1 MLHQSFIA
9 GLGLLI
15 LLANFIWTS
24 LIFLQSVNSIEEKY
38 PPVHLWNPDL
48 CEDVEMKIDR
58 EGNWFY
64 QGSIIGRD
72 KLKILFSRILK
83 FEDGNYYLVTPV
95 EKVPVKVDLAPYMII
110 DYEVD
115 SDHENI
121 ILKTNL
127 DLSIPLNKE
136 HKLEVKK
143 IGDEHIPFVHVRN
156 NIEGFISRSVY
167 YSLIEIALKQDNGS
181 SDQLTL
187 QSFNCDFN
195 LGQTI

>member
-1 MLHQSFIA
+1 MDFSDL
-9 GLGLLI
+9 
-15 LLANFIWTS
+15 
-24 LIFLQSVNSIEEKY
+24 LQSVNSIDEKY
-38 PPVHLWNPDL
+38 PPVHLWNPNL
-48 CEDVEMKIDR
+48 CEGVEMKIDR

-83 FEDGNYYLVTPV
+83 LEEGKYFLVTPV
-95 EKVPVKVDLAPYMII
+95 EKVLVTVDLAPYMIV
-110 DYEVD
+110 DYELD
-115 SDHENI
+115 LEQKNI

-127 DLSIPLNKE
+127 DLSIPLDQD
-136 HKLEVKK
+136 HKLELRK
-143 IGDEHIPFVHVRN
+143 IGDENIPFVHIRN

-167 YSLIEIALKQDNGS
+167 YSLINIALNQNNSS

-187 QSFNCDFN
+187 KSFDCEFN

>member
-1 MLHQSFIA
+1 MDFSDL
-9 GLGLLI
+9 
-15 LLANFIWTS
+15 
-24 LIFLQSVNSIEEKY
+24 LQSVNSIEEKY

-48 CEDVEMKIDR
+48 CEGVEMKIDR

-95 EKVPVKVDLAPYMII
+95 EKVLVKVDLAPYMII

-143 IGDEHIPFVHVRN
+143 IGYEHIPFVHVRN

-167 YSLIEIALKQDNGS
+167 YSLIEIALKQDNAS

-187 QSFNCDFN
+187 KSFASEFS
-195 LGQTI
+195 LGEVT

>member
-1 MLHQSFIA
+1 MDFSDL
-9 GLGLLI
+9 
-15 LLANFIWTS
+15 
-24 LIFLQSVNSIEEKY
+24 LQSINSIEEEY

-48 CEDVEMKIDR
+48 CEGVEMKIDR

-83 FEDGNYYLVTPV
+83 LEEGKYFLVTPV
-95 EKVPVKVDLAPYMII
+95 EKIPVTVDLAPYMIV

-115 SDHENI
+115 SDYKNI

-127 DLSIPLNKE
+127 DLSIPLDNE
-136 HKLEVKK
+136 HRLELKN

-187 QSFNCDFN
+187 RSFDCDFN

>member
-1 MLHQSFIA
+1 MDFSDL
-9 GLGLLI
+9 
-15 LLANFIWTS
+15 
-24 LIFLQSVNSIEEKY
+24 LQSVNSIEEKY

-48 CEDVEMKIDR
+48 CEGVEMKIDR

-110 DYEVD
+110 DYDVD

-167 YSLIEIALKQDNGS
+167 YSLIEIALKQDNSS

-187 QSFNCDFN
+187 KSFASEFS
-195 LGQTI
+195 LGEVI

>member
-1 MLHQSFIA
+1 MDFSDL
-9 GLGLLI
+9 
-15 LLANFIWTS
+15 
-24 LIFLQSVNSIEEKY
+24 LQSVNSIEEKY

-48 CEDVEMKIDR
+48 CEGVEMKIDR

-64 QGSIIGRD
+64 QNSIIGRD

-83 FEDGNYYLVTPV
+83 LEAGKYFLVTPV
-95 EKVPVKVDLAPYMII
+95 EKVPVTVDLAPYMIV

-115 SDHENI
+115 SDYKNI

-127 DLSIPLNKE
+127 DLSIPLDNE
-136 HKLEVKK
+136 HRLELKN

-187 QSFNCDFN
+187 RSFDCDFN

>member
-1 MLHQSFIA
+1 MDFSDL
-9 GLGLLI
+9 
-15 LLANFIWTS
+15 
-24 LIFLQSVNSIEEKY
+24 LQSVNSIEEKY

-48 CEDVEMKIDR
+48 CEGVEMKIDR

-95 EKVPVKVDLAPYMII
+95 EKVRVKVDLAPYMII

-127 DLSIPLNKE
+127 DLSIPLNNE

-143 IGDEHIPFVHVRN
+143 IDDEHIPFVHVRN

-167 YSLIEIALKQDNGS
+167 YSLIEIALKQDNAS

-187 QSFNCDFN
+187 KSFASEFS
-195 LGQTI
+195 LGEVT

>member
-1 MLHQSFIA
+1 MDFSDL
-9 GLGLLI
+9 
-15 LLANFIWTS
+15 
-24 LIFLQSVNSIEEKY
+24 LQSVNSIEEKY

-48 CEDVEMKIDR
+48 CEGVEMKIDR

-64 QGSIIGRD
+64 QGSIISRD

-83 FEDGNYYLVTPV
+83 LEEDKYFLVTPI
-95 EKVPVKVDLAPYMII
+95 EKVPVTVDLAPYMIV

-115 SDHENI
+115 SDHKNI

-127 DLSIPLNKE
+127 DLSIPLDKD
-136 HKLEVKK
+136 HKLEIKN
-143 IGDEHIPFVHVRN
+143 IGDEQIPFVHVRN

-167 YSLIEIALKQDNGS
+167 YSLIEIALNQDNGS
-181 SDQLTL
+181 SEQLIL
-187 QSFNCDFN
+187 KSFDCNFN

>member
-1 MLHQSFIA
+1 MDFSDL
-9 GLGLLI
+9 
-15 LLANFIWTS
+15 
-24 LIFLQSVNSIEEKY
+24 LQSVNSIEEEY

-48 CEDVEMKIDR
+48 CEGVEMKIDR

-83 FEDGNYYLVTPV
+83 FENGNYYLVTPV
-95 EKVPVKVDLAPYMII
+95 EKVPVKVDLAPYMIV

-115 SDHENI
+115 SEHQKI

-127 DLSIPLNKE
+127 DLSIPLDKD
-136 HKLEVKK
+136 HKLELKT
-143 IGDEHIPFVHVRN
+143 IGDERIPFVHVRS

-167 YSLIEIALKQDNGS
+167 YSLIEIALKQGNNS
-181 SDQLTL
+181 MDQLTL
-187 QSFNCDFN
+187 KSFDYDFN

>member
-1 MLHQSFIA
+1 MDFSDL
-9 GLGLLI
+9 
-15 LLANFIWTS
+15 
-24 LIFLQSVNSIEEKY
+24 LQSVNSIEEKY

-48 CEDVEMKIDR
+48 CEGVEIKIDR

-95 EKVPVKVDLAPYMII
+95 EKVLVKVDLAPYMII

-143 IGDEHIPFVHVRN
+143 IDDEHIPFVHIRN

-167 YSLIEIALKQDNGS
+167 YSLIEIALKQDNAS

-187 QSFNCDFN
+187 KSFASEFS
-195 LGQTI
+195 LGEVI

>member
-1 MLHQSFIA
+1 MDFSDL
-9 GLGLLI
+9 
-15 LLANFIWTS
+15 
-24 LIFLQSVNSIEEKY
+24 LQSVNSIEEKY

-48 CEDVEMKIDR
+48 CEGVEMKIDR

-64 QGSIIGRD
+64 QNSIIGRD

-83 FEDGNYYLVTPV
+83 LEEGKYFLVTPV
-95 EKVPVKVDLAPYMII
+95 EKVPVTVDLAPYMIV

-115 SDHENI
+115 SDHKNI

-127 DLSIPLNKE
+127 DLSIPLDNE
-136 HKLEVKK
+136 HRLELKN

-187 QSFNCDFN
+187 RSFDCDFN

>member
-1 MLHQSFIA
+1 MDFSDL
-9 GLGLLI
+9 
-15 LLANFIWTS
+15 
-24 LIFLQSVNSIEEKY
+24 LQSVNSIEEMY

-48 CEDVEMKIDR
+48 CEGVEMKIDR

-64 QGSIIGRD
+64 QNSIIGRD

-83 FEDGNYYLVTPV
+83 LEEGKYFLVTPV
-95 EKVPVKVDLAPYMII
+95 EKVPVTVDLAPYMVV

-115 SDHENI
+115 SDHKNI

-127 DLSIPLNKE
+127 DLSIPLDNE
-136 HKLEVKK
+136 HKLELRK
-143 IGDEHIPFVHVRN
+143 IGDENIPFVHVRN

-167 YSLIEIALKQDNGS
+167 YSLIEIALKQDGGS
-181 SDQLTL
+181 SDQLIL
-187 QSFNCDFN
+187 KSFDCNFN

>member
-1 MLHQSFIA
+1 MDFSDL
-9 GLGLLI
+9 
-15 LLANFIWTS
+15 
-24 LIFLQSVNSIEEKY
+24 LQSVNSIEEKY

-48 CEDVEMKIDR
+48 CEGVEMKIDR
-58 EGNWFY
+58 AGNWFY
-64 QGSIIGRD
+64 QNSIIGRD

-83 FEDGNYYLVTPV
+83 LEEGKYFLVTPV
-95 EKVPVKVDLAPYMII
+95 EKVPVTVDLAPYMIV

-115 SDHENI
+115 SDYKNI

-127 DLSIPLNKE
+127 DLSIPLDND
-136 HKLEVKK
+136 HRLELKN

-187 QSFNCDFN
+187 RSFDCDFN
-195 LGQTI
+195 LGQII

>member
-1 MLHQSFIA
+1 MDFA
-9 GLGLLI
+9 ELL
-15 LLANFIWTS
+15 N
-24 LIFLQSVNSIEEKY
+24 SVNSIEEKY

-48 CEDVEMKIDR
+48 CEGVEMRIDR

-72 KLKILFSRILK
+72 KLKILFSKILK
-83 FEDGNYYLVTPV
+83 FENGKYYLVTPV
-95 EKVPVKVDLAPYMII
+95 EKVPVTVDLAPYII
-110 DYEVD
+110 VDYEVD
-115 SDHENI
+115 LDHKNI

-127 DLSIPLNKE
+127 DLSIPLDKD
-136 HKLEVKK
+136 HQLELKK

>member
-1 MLHQSFIA
+1 MDFSD
-9 GLGLLI
+9 LLK
-15 LLANFIWTS
+15 
-24 LIFLQSVNSIEEKY
+24 SVNSIEEKY

-48 CEDVEMKIDR
+48 CEGVEMKIDR

-64 QGSIIGRD
+64 QNSIIGRD

-83 FEDGNYYLVTPV
+83 LEEGKYFLVTPV
-95 EKVPVKVDLAPYMII
+95 EKVPVTVDLAPYMII

-115 SDHENI
+115 SDHRNI

-127 DLSIPLNKE
+127 DLSIPLDND
-136 HKLEVKK
+136 HRLELKN

-167 YSLIEIALKQDNGS
+167 YSLIEIALNQDNGS

-187 QSFNCDFN
+187 KSFDCDFN

>member
-1 MLHQSFIA
+1 MNFA
-9 GLGLLI
+9 DLL
-15 LLANFIWTS
+15 N
-24 LIFLQSVNSIEEKY
+24 SVNSIEEKY
-38 PPVHLWNPDL
+38 PPVHLWDPDL
-48 CEDVEMKIDR
+48 CIGVEMKIDR

-83 FEDGNYYLVTPV
+83 LEDGKYFLVTPV
-95 EKVPVKVDLAPYMII
+95 EKVPVTVDLAPYMIV

-115 SDHENI
+115 SDHKNI

-127 DLSIPLNKE
+127 DLSIPLDKD
-136 HKLEVKK
+136 HKLELKN

-167 YSLIEIALKQDNGS
+167 YSLIEIALNQDNGS

-187 QSFNCDFN
+187 KSFDYDFN

>member
-1 MLHQSFIA
+1 MDFSDL
-9 GLGLLI
+9 
-15 LLANFIWTS
+15 
-24 LIFLQSVNSIEEKY
+24 LQSVNSIEEKY

-48 CEDVEMKIDR
+48 CEGVEMKIDMD
-58 EGNWFY
+58 GNWFY
-64 QGSIIGRD
+64 QNSIIGRD

-83 FEDGNYYLVTPV
+83 LEEGKYFLVTPV
-95 EKVPVKVDLAPYMII
+95 EKVPVTVDLAPYMIV

-115 SDHENI
+115 SDYKNI

-127 DLSIPLNKE
+127 DLSIPLDNE
-136 HKLEVKK
+136 HRLELKN

-181 SDQLTL
+181 SDHLTL
-187 QSFNCDFN
+187 RSFDCDFN

>member
-1 MLHQSFIA
+1 MDFSDL
-9 GLGLLI
+9 
-15 LLANFIWTS
+15 
-24 LIFLQSVNSIEEKY
+24 LQSVNSIEEKY

-48 CEDVEMKIDR
+48 CEGVEMKIDR

-64 QGSIIGRD
+64 QNSIIGRD

-83 FEDGNYYLVTPV
+83 LEEGKYFLVTPV
-95 EKVPVKVDLAPYMII
+95 EKVPVTVDLAPYMIV

-115 SDHENI
+115 SDYKNI

-127 DLSIPLNKE
+127 DLSIPLDNE
-136 HKLEVKK
+136 HRLELKN

-167 YSLIEIALKQDNGS
+167 YSLIEIALNQDNGS
-181 SDQLTL
+181 SNQLTL
-187 QSFNCDFN
+187 KSFDCDFN

>member
-1 MLHQSFIA
+1 MDFSDL
-9 GLGLLI
+9 
-15 LLANFIWTS
+15 
-24 LIFLQSVNSIEEKY
+24 LQSVNSIEEKY

-48 CEDVEMKIDR
+48 CEGVEMKIDR

-64 QGSIIGRD
+64 QNSIIGRD

-83 FEDGNYYLVTPV
+83 LEESKYFLVTPV
-95 EKVPVKVDLAPYMII
+95 EKVPVTVDLAPYMII

-115 SDHENI
+115 PDHKNI

-127 DLSIPLNKE
+127 DLSIPLDND
-136 HKLEVKK
+136 HRLELKN

-187 QSFNCDFN
+187 RSFDCDFN

>member
-1 MLHQSFIA
+1 MDFSDL
-9 GLGLLI
+9 
-15 LLANFIWTS
+15 
-24 LIFLQSVNSIEEKY
+24 LQSVNSIEEKY

-48 CEDVEMKIDR
+48 CEGVEMKIDR

-95 EKVPVKVDLAPYMII
+95 EKVLVKVDLAPYMII

-167 YSLIEIALKQDNGS
+167 YSLIEIALKQDNAS
-181 SDQLTL
+181 SGQLTL
-187 QSFNCDFN
+187 KSFASEFS
-195 LGQTI
+195 LGEVT

>member
-1 MLHQSFIA
+1 MDFAEL
-9 GLGLLI
+9 
-15 LLANFIWTS
+15 
-24 LIFLQSVNSIEEKY
+24 LQSVNSIDEKY

-48 CEDVEMKIDR
+48 CEGVEMRIDR

-83 FEDGNYYLVTPV
+83 LEEGKYFLVTPV
-95 EKVPVKVDLAPYMII
+95 EKIPVTVDLAPYMVV

-115 SDHENI
+115 LDHKNI

-127 DLSIPLNKE
+127 DLSIQLDKD
-136 HKLEVKK
+136 HQLELKK

-187 QSFNCDFN
+187 KSFNCDFN

>member
-1 MLHQSFIA
+1 MDFSDL
-9 GLGLLI
+9 
-15 LLANFIWTS
+15 
-24 LIFLQSVNSIEEKY
+24 LQSVNSIEEKY

-48 CEDVEMKIDR
+48 CEGVEMKIDR

-64 QGSIIGRD
+64 QNSIIGRD

-83 FEDGNYYLVTPV
+83 LEEGKYFLVTPV
-95 EKVPVKVDLAPYMII
+95 EKVPVTVDLAPYMIV

-115 SDHENI
+115 SDHKNI

-127 DLSIPLNKE
+127 DLSIPLDND
-136 HKLEVKK
+136 HRLELKN
-143 IGDEHIPFVHVRN
+143 IGDEQIPFVHVRN

-167 YSLIEIALKQDNGS
+167 YSLIEIALNQDNGS

-187 QSFNCDFN
+187 KSFDYDFN

>member
-1 MLHQSFIA
+1 MDFSDL
-9 GLGLLI
+9 
-15 LLANFIWTS
+15 
-24 LIFLQSVNSIEEKY
+24 LQSVNSIEEKY

-48 CEDVEMKIDR
+48 CEGVEMKIDR

-64 QGSIIGRD
+64 QNSIIGRD

-83 FEDGNYYLVTPV
+83 LEEGKYFLVTPV
-95 EKVPVKVDLAPYMII
+95 EKVPVTVDLAPYMII

-115 SDHENI
+115 SDHRNI

-127 DLSIPLNKE
+127 DLSIPLDND
-136 HKLEVKK
+136 HRLELKS

-167 YSLIEIALKQDNGS
+167 YSLIEIALNQDNGS

-187 QSFNCDFN
+187 KSFDCDFN

>member
-1 MLHQSFIA
+1 MDFSEL
-9 GLGLLI
+9 
-15 LLANFIWTS
+15 
-24 LIFLQSVNSIEEKY
+24 LQSVNSIEEKY

-48 CEDVEMKIDR
+48 CEGVEMKIDR

-64 QGSIIGRD
+64 QDSIIGRD

-83 FEDGNYYLVTPV
+83 LEEGKYFLVTPV
-95 EKVPVKVDLAPYMII
+95 EKVPVTVDLAPYMVV

-115 SDHENI
+115 SDHKNI

-127 DLSIPLNKE
+127 DLSIPLDND
-136 HKLEVKK
+136 HRLELKN
-143 IGDEHIPFVHVRN
+143 IGDEQIPFVHVRN

-167 YSLIEIALKQDNGS
+167 YSLIEIALNQDNGS
-181 SDQLTL
+181 SNHLIL
-187 QSFNCDFN
+187 KSFDCEFN

>member
-1 MLHQSFIA
+1 MDFSDL
-9 GLGLLI
+9 
-15 LLANFIWTS
+15 
-24 LIFLQSVNSIEEKY
+24 LQSVNSIEEKY

-48 CEDVEMKIDR
+48 CEGVEMKIDR

-64 QGSIIGRD
+64 QNSIIGRD

-83 FEDGNYYLVTPV
+83 LEEGKYFLVTPV
-95 EKVPVKVDLAPYMII
+95 EKVPVTVDLDPYMIV

-115 SDHENI
+115 SDYKNI

-127 DLSIPLNKE
+127 DLSIPLDNE
-136 HKLEVKK
+136 HRLELKN

-187 QSFNCDFN
+187 RSFDCDFN

>member
-1 MLHQSFIA
+1 M
-9 GLGLLI
+9 
-15 LLANFIWTS
+15 NFS
-24 LIFLQSVNSIEEKY
+24 DLLQSVNSIEEKY

-48 CEDVEMKIDR
+48 CEGVEMKIDR

-83 FEDGNYYLVTPV
+83 LEDGKYFLVTPV
-95 EKVPVKVDLAPYMII
+95 EKVPVTVDLAPYMIV

-115 SDHENI
+115 SDHKNI

-127 DLSIPLNKE
+127 DLSIPLDKD
-136 HKLEVKK
+136 HKLELKN

-167 YSLIEIALKQDNGS
+167 YSLIEIALNQDNGS

-187 QSFNCDFN
+187 KSFDYDFN

>member
-1 MLHQSFIA
+1 MDFSDL
-9 GLGLLI
+9 
-15 LLANFIWTS
+15 
-24 LIFLQSVNSIEEKY
+24 LQSVNSIEEKY

-48 CEDVEMKIDR
+48 CEGVEMKIDR

-64 QGSIIGRD
+64 QNSIIGRD

-83 FEDGNYYLVTPV
+83 LEEGKYFLVTPV
-95 EKVPVKVDLAPYMII
+95 EKIPVTVDLAPYMIV

-115 SDHENI
+115 SDYKNI

-127 DLSIPLNKE
+127 DLSIPLDNE
-136 HKLEVKK
+136 HRLELKN

-167 YSLIEIALKQDNGS
+167 YSLIEIALKQDKGS

-187 QSFNCDFN
+187 RSFDCDFN

>member
-1 MLHQSFIA
+1 MDFSDL
-9 GLGLLI
+9 
-15 LLANFIWTS
+15 
-24 LIFLQSVNSIEEKY
+24 LQSVNSIEEKY

-48 CEDVEMKIDR
+48 CEGVEMKIDR

-83 FEDGNYYLVTPV
+83 LEEGKYFLVTPV
-95 EKVPVKVDLAPYMII
+95 EKVPVIVDLAPYMIV

-115 SDHENI
+115 SDHKNI

-127 DLSIPLNKE
+127 DLSIPLDKD
-136 HKLEVKK
+136 HKLELKN
-143 IGDEHIPFVHVRN
+143 IGDEHIPFLHVSN

-167 YSLIEIALKQDNGS
+167 YSLIEIALNQDNGS

-187 QSFNCDFN
+187 KSFDYDFN

>member
-1 MLHQSFIA
+1 MDFSDL
-9 GLGLLI
+9 
-15 LLANFIWTS
+15 
-24 LIFLQSVNSIEEKY
+24 LQSVNSIEEKY

-48 CEDVEMKIDR
+48 CEGVEMKIDR

-64 QGSIIGRD
+64 QNSIIGRD

-83 FEDGNYYLVTPV
+83 LEEGKYFLVTPV
-95 EKVPVKVDLAPYMII
+95 EKVPVTVDLAPYMIV

-115 SDHENI
+115 SDYKNI

-127 DLSIPLNKE
+127 DLSIPLDND
-136 HKLEVKK
+136 HRLELKN

-167 YSLIEIALKQDNGS
+167 YSLIEIALNQDNGS

-187 QSFNCDFN
+187 KSFGCDFN

>member
-1 MLHQSFIA
+1 MDFSEL
-9 GLGLLI
+9 
-15 LLANFIWTS
+15 
-24 LIFLQSVNSIEEKY
+24 LQSINSIEEEY

-48 CEDVEMKIDR
+48 CEGVEMKIDR

-83 FEDGNYYLVTPV
+83 LEEGKYFLVTPV
-95 EKVPVKVDLAPYMII
+95 EKVLVTVDLAPYMIV
-110 DYEVD
+110 DYELD
-115 SDHENI
+115 LEQKNI

-127 DLSIPLNKE
+127 DLSIPLDQD
-136 HKLEVKK
+136 HKLELRK
-143 IGDEHIPFVHVRN
+143 IGDENIPFVHIRN

-167 YSLIEIALKQDNGS
+167 YSLINIALNQNNSS

-187 QSFNCDFN
+187 KSFDCEFN

>member
-1 MLHQSFIA
+1 MDFSDL
-9 GLGLLI
+9 
-15 LLANFIWTS
+15 
-24 LIFLQSVNSIEEKY
+24 LQSVNSIEEKY

-48 CEDVEMKIDR
+48 CEGVEMKIDR

-64 QGSIIGRD
+64 QNSIIGRD

-83 FEDGNYYLVTPV
+83 LEDGKYFLVTPV
-95 EKVPVKVDLAPYMII
+95 EKVPVTVDLAPYMIV

-115 SDHENI
+115 SDHKNI

-127 DLSIPLNKE
+127 DLSIPLDND
-136 HKLEVKK
+136 HRLELKN

-167 YSLIEIALKQDNGS
+167 YSLIEIALNQDNGS

-187 QSFNCDFN
+187 VSFDYDFN

>member
-1 MLHQSFIA
+1 MDFSDL
-9 GLGLLI
+9 
-15 LLANFIWTS
+15 
-24 LIFLQSVNSIEEKY
+24 LQSVNSIEEKY

-48 CEDVEMKIDR
+48 CEGVEMKIDR

-64 QGSIIGRD
+64 QNSIIGRD

-83 FEDGNYYLVTPV
+83 LEEGKYFLVTPV
-95 EKVPVKVDLAPYMII
+95 EKVPVTVDLAPYMIV

-115 SDHENI
+115 SDYKNI

-127 DLSIPLNKE
+127 DLSIPLDNE
-136 HKLEVKK
+136 HRLELKN

-167 YSLIEIALKQDNGS
+167 YSLIEIALNQDNGS

-187 QSFNCDFN
+187 RSFDCDFN

>member
-1 MLHQSFIA
+1 MDFA
-9 GLGLLI
+9 ELL
-15 LLANFIWTS
+15 N
-24 LIFLQSVNSIEEKY
+24 SVNSIEEKY

-48 CEDVEMKIDR
+48 CEGVEMRIDR

-72 KLKILFSRILK
+72 KLKILFSKILK
-83 FEDGNYYLVTPV
+83 FENGKYYLVTPV
-95 EKVPVKVDLAPYMII
+95 EKVPVTVDLAPYMVV

-115 SDHENI
+115 LDHKNI

-127 DLSIPLNKE
+127 DLSIPLDKD
-136 HKLEVKK
+136 HQLELKK

>member
-1 MLHQSFIA
+1 MDFSDL
-9 GLGLLI
+9 
-15 LLANFIWTS
+15 
-24 LIFLQSVNSIEEKY
+24 LQSVNSIEEKY

-48 CEDVEMKIDR
+48 CEGVEMKIDR

-83 FEDGNYYLVTPV
+83 LEEGKYFLVTPV
-95 EKVPVKVDLAPYMII
+95 EKVPVTVDLAPYMIV

-115 SDHENI
+115 SDYKNI

-127 DLSIPLNKE
+127 DLSIPLDNE
-136 HKLEVKK
+136 HRLELKN

-187 QSFNCDFN
+187 RSFDCDFN

>member
-1 MLHQSFIA
+1 MDFSDL
-9 GLGLLI
+9 
-15 LLANFIWTS
+15 
-24 LIFLQSVNSIEEKY
+24 LQSVNSIEEKY

-48 CEDVEMKIDR
+48 CEGVEMKIDR

-64 QGSIIGRD
+64 QNSIIGRD

-83 FEDGNYYLVTPV
+83 LEEGKYFLVTPV
-95 EKVPVKVDLAPYMII
+95 EKVPVTVDLAPYMIV

-115 SDHENI
+115 SDHKNI

-127 DLSIPLNKE
+127 DLSIPLDND
-136 HKLEVKK
+136 HRLELKN

-167 YSLIEIALKQDNGS
+167 YSLIEIALNQDNGS

-187 QSFNCDFN
+187 KSFDCDFN
-195 LGQTI
+195 LGQKI